1 MVAFDY
7 DVAFQRNFGLL
18 RDGDLKKIR
27 ATRVGIGGLGGCG
40 SNHLLAL
47 VRMGFEKFAVADP
60 DRFDQSN
67 FNRQAGANLSTI
79 GRLKVDVM
87 AEMARDINPNC
98 DILSF
103 SQGLTPDTIDDFVTA
118 SDIGINAIDWFQV
131 RIYGRYHDT
140 FRDQG
145 KYSIIGAA
153 PFSFGCAMTVMGPE
167 TPSFGQ
173 IFSID
178 PASDPVPEQLRKFTA
193 VMASAGYATRYL
205 APGANEIQEPVED
218 TRIASSASTLYLCSA
233 LTSAEILYLVTGRGQ
248 PTLAPE
254 VLQLDMFEKTMTVTK
269 GSLSPGSN

>member
-27 ATRVGIGGLGGCG
+27 STRIGIGGLGGCG

-47 VRMGFEKFAVADP
+47 VRMGFEKFAIADP
-60 DRFDQSN
+60 DTFDQSN
-67 FNRQAGANLSTI
+67 FNRQAGASVSTV

-87 AEMARDINPNC
+87 SEMARDINPNC

-103 SQGLTPDTIDDFVTA
+103 PDGLTCDTIDDFVTA

-131 RIYGRYHDT
+131 EIYGHYHDT

-145 KYSIIGAA
+145 KYSIVGAS
-153 PFSFGCAMTVMGPE
+153 PFAFGCAMTVIGPE
-167 TPSFGQ
+167 TPSFRQ

-178 PASDPVPEQLRKFTA
+178 PALDAIPDQLRKFTA
-193 VMASAGYATRYL
+193 VMASANYAKRYL
-205 APGANEIQEPVED
+205 APGVNEIQEPLEN
-218 TRIASSASTLYLCSA
+218 TRIASSASALYLCSA
-233 LTSAEILYLVTGRGQ
+233 LTSAEVLWLVTGRGH
-248 PTLAPE
+248 PTLAPKI
-254 VLQLDMFEKTMTVTK
+254 LQIDMFQKAMTVTK
-269 GSLSPGSN
+269 AD